1 MGDDK
6 EVRITQMKMVMLSR
20 KSEQQRE
27 LEKLRH
33 KNVMEGLKFMA
44 DNKINSY
51 NIALSDTQLKR
62 IKEQIRQNKIGGIK
76 KK

>member
-62 IKEQIRQNKIGGIK
+62 IKEQIRQNKK
-76 KK
+76 R

>member
-44 DNKINSY
+44 DNKITSY

-62 IKEQIRQNKIGGIK
+62 IKEQIRKHK
-76 KK
+76 KR

>member
-33 KNVMEGLKFMA
+33 KNVMEALDFMKEHNITA
-44 DNKINSY
+44 Y
-51 NIALSDTQLKR
+51 NLSLSDTQLKR
-62 IKEQIRQNKIGGIK
+62 IKEQIRLNKK
-76 KK
+76 R